1 MKSTAAT
8 RKKPAARSST
18 AKKASTATTTARK
31 ITLAKKPANDR
42 KKNSA
47 VLSRPC
53 VTEYVEWA
61 YVPKIGRGVIATRS
75 AKKGTVLERSP
86 VIVAPVGDFN
96 AKHGRDVALE
106 HYLLVWDEKGEDK
119 EYAVGLGYLM
129 LYNHSSNPNAE
140 FRYRYAKREIE
151 MIALRDI
158 KAGEE
163 ITHDYGGTWFKPRKE
178 D

>member
-1 MKSTAAT
+1 MKS
-8 RKKPAARSST
+8 
-18 AKKASTATTTARK
+18 TTTARK
-31 ITLAKKPANDR
+31 KATTAVARKTSTSTAKKIAVSKRPANDR
-42 KKNSA
+42 KKNTA
-47 VLSRPC
+47 VLSKPC
-53 VTEYVEWA
+53 VTQYVEWA
-61 YVPKIGRGVIATRS
+61 YVPKIGRGVIASRD

-96 AKHGRDVALE
+96 AKHGRDVVLE
-106 HYLLVWDEKGEDK
+106 HYLLIWEEKGEDK

-129 LYNHSSNPNAE
+129 LYNHSSKPNAE

-151 MIALRDI
+151 MVALRDI

-163 ITHDYGGTWFKPRKE
+163 ITHDYGGTWFRPRKE